1 MQTRQY
7 YLASR
12 VHRPPSILKR
22 AEFVYP
28 ESIRVQEGAVVAR
41 VLINEQGGVDGVVV
55 AVSTPAGIFDAPA
68 IEALLQWRFVPGL
81 LHGKPV
87 PTQIAMEVR
96 FSASDDIPPAFSVLG
111 RDR

>member
-55 AVSTPAGIFDAPA
+55 EVSTPAGIFDATA

-81 LHGKPV
+81 MHGKPV